1 MSEYKLSIIVPT
13 FNLENKITQTF
24 NSIKSQTIGFED
36 IEVIF
41 VDDNSTDNTLKIID
55 SFSQDFENVKVFK
68 TDENS
73 GFAGKPRNV
82 GLEKSTGEYVLF
94 LDGDDQLLVDSCE
107 ILLKNIKSDN
117 CDIAIGAHINR
128 YDNDILE
135 HIPPLALG
143 GREVFEKMDDMNLL
157 NMTPAISAKLFKK
170 EFLLKNNIR
179 FVEGIPAQDLVFLE
193 EALLNS
199 KKVSV
204 ANNSYI
210 YYRNINKKSVSY
222 NITEK
227 YLFGMIEAYAALFD
241 LFEKFKIDYDIQE
254 AIFKRHLGFFTT
266 QILRA
271 GNLNILSDDKI
282 QEILNSESFN
292 NLSGKE
298 VFDEIQAVDYFKCM
312 QNGDYEDAQMIIQ
325 SIDVDTITY
334 INLKDERRILID
346 KKVKTFKEHN
356 TTLTEQNN
364 ILNNKLTKL
373 QKDINSIETKTND
386 LTKEN
391 RYLKSE
397 NSNLKNELDE
407 IKSKRLWKLLNRL

>member
-13 FNLENKITQTF
+13 FNLENKITNTF

-36 IEVIF
+36 IEVVF
-41 VDDNSTDNTLKIID
+41 VDDHSTDNTMKIIEC
-55 SFSQDFENVKVFK
+55 FSDDWKNVKVFK

-82 GLEKSTGEYVLF
+82 GLEKSTGKYVLF

-107 ILLKNIKSDN
+107 VLLKNIKSDN
-117 CDIAIGAHINR
+117 CDMAIGAHINR
-128 YDNDILE
+128 YDNDVLE
-135 HIPPLALG
+135 HIPAMALG
-143 GREVFEKMDDMNLL
+143 GTEVFENTNDVNLL

-179 FVEGIPAQDLVFLE
+179 FAEGIPAQDLVFLE

-199 KKVSV
+199 RKVTV
-204 ANNSYI
+204 LNNQYI
-210 YYRNINKKSVSY
+210 YYRNIHKKSVSY
-222 NITEK
+222 NITER
-227 YLFGMIEAYAALFD
+227 YLFGMIKAYTALFD
-241 LFEKFKIDYDIQE
+241 LFEKFKIDYEIQKT
-254 AIFKRHLGFFTT
+254 IFKRHLGFFTT

-271 GNLNILSDDKI
+271 KNLKILTDEELEK
-282 QEILNSESFN
+282 ILNSQEFN
-292 NLSGKE
+292 ELSGKSA
-298 VFDEIQAVDYFKCM
+298 FDKLQIIQYFEYM
-312 QNGDYEDAQMIIQ
+312 QDEKYRDAQKTIR
-325 SIDVDTITY
+325 SINVDAISY
-334 INLKDERRILID
+334 LSLKEEKESLINKID
-346 KKVKTFKEHN
+346 AINEHN
-356 TTLTEQNN
+356 TKLTEQNN
-364 ILNNKLTKL
+364 NINNKVIEL

-407 IKSKRLWKLLNRL
+407 IKSKRLWKLLNKL

>member
-1 MSEYKLSIIVPT
+1 
-13 FNLENKITQTF
+13 
-24 NSIKSQTIGFED
+24 
-36 IEVIF
+36 
-41 VDDNSTDNTLKIID
+41 
-55 SFSQDFENVKVFK
+55 
-68 TDENS
+68 
-73 GFAGKPRNV
+73 
-82 GLEKSTGEYVLF
+82 
-94 LDGDDQLLVDSCE
+94 
-107 ILLKNIKSDN
+107 
-117 CDIAIGAHINR
+117 
-128 YDNDILE
+128 
-135 HIPPLALG
+135 
-143 GREVFEKMDDMNLL
+143 
-157 NMTPAISAKLFKK
+157 
-170 EFLLKNNIR
+170 
-179 FVEGIPAQDLVFLE
+179 
-193 EALLNS
+193 
-199 KKVSV
+199 
-204 ANNSYI
+204 
-210 YYRNINKKSVSY
+210 
-222 NITEK
+222 
-227 YLFGMIEAYAALFD
+227 MIEAYTALFD

-292 NLSGKE
+292 NLSKKE
-298 VFDEIQAVDYFKCM
+298 VFDEIQAVEYFKCM
-312 QNGDYEDAQMIIQ
+312 QNGDYEDAQKIIQ
-325 SIDVDTITY
+325 NIDVDTITY
-334 INLKDERRILID
+334 LNLKDERRILID

>member
-13 FNLENKITQTF
+13 FNLENKITNTF
-24 NSIKSQTIGFED
+24 NSIKTQTIEFED
-36 IEVIF
+36 IEIIF
-41 VDDNSTDNTLKIID
+41 VDDHSTDNTMKIIEG
-55 SFSQDFENVKVFK
+55 FSDDWKNVKVFK

-82 GLEKSTGEYVLF
+82 GIEKSTGKYVLF

-107 ILLKNIKSDN
+107 VLLKNIKSDN
-117 CDIAIGAHINR
+117 CDIALGAHINR
-128 YDNDILE
+128 YDTGVLE
-135 HIPPLALG
+135 HIPAMALG
-143 GREVFEKMDDMNLL
+143 GKEVFENTHDVNLL

-179 FVEGIPAQDLVFLE
+179 FAEGIPAQDLVFLE

-199 KKVSV
+199 RKVTV
-204 ANNSYI
+204 LNNQYI
-210 YYRNINKKSVSY
+210 YYRNIHKKSVSY
-222 NITEK
+222 NITET
-227 YLFGMIEAYAALFD
+227 YLFGMIKAYTTLFN
-241 LFEKFKIDYDIQE
+241 LFEKFKIDYEIQK

-266 QILRA
+266 QIMRA
-271 GNLNILSDDKI
+271 KNLNILTADKLN
-282 QEILNSESFN
+282 EILNSESFKE
-292 NLSGKE
+292 LSKKE
-298 VFDEIQAVDYFKCM
+298 VFDKIQVIQYFEYMSK
-312 QNGDYEDAQMIIQ
+312 GKYGDAQKIVTD
-325 SIDVDTITY
+325 IDIDTINY
-334 INLKDERRILID
+334 IDLKDENETLTNQNKIL
-346 KKVKTFKEHN
+346 KEHN

-364 ILNNKLTKL
+364 NINNKVIEL

-407 IKSKRLWKLLNRL
+407 IKSKRLWKLLNKL

>member
-1 MSEYKLSIIVPT
+1 MSKYKLSIIVPT
-13 FNLENKITQTF
+13 FNLENKITNTF
-24 NSIKSQTIGFED
+24 NSIKSQTIEFED
-36 IEVIF
+36 IEIIF
-41 VDDNSTDNTLKIID
+41 VDDHSTDNTMKIIEG
-55 SFSQDFENVKVFK
+55 FSYDWKNVKVFK

-82 GLEKSTGEYVLF
+82 GIEKSTGKYVLF

-107 ILLKNIKSDN
+107 VLLKNIKSDN

-128 YDNDILE
+128 YDTGVLE
-135 HIPPLALG
+135 HIPAMALG
-143 GREVFEKMDDMNLL
+143 GKEVFENTHDVNLL

-179 FVEGIPAQDLVFLE
+179 FAEGIPAQDLVFLE

-199 KKVSV
+199 RKVTV
-204 ANNSYI
+204 LNNQYI
-210 YYRNINKKSVSY
+210 YYRNIHKKSVSY
-222 NITEK
+222 NITER
-227 YLFGMIEAYAALFD
+227 YLFGMIEAYTALFD
-241 LFEKFKIDYDIQE
+241 LFEKFKIDYEIQK

-266 QILRA
+266 QIMRA
-271 GNLNILSDDKI
+271 KNLNILTADKLN
-282 QEILNSESFN
+282 EILNSESFKE
-292 NLSGKE
+292 LSKKE
-298 VFDEIQAVDYFKCM
+298 VFDKIQVIQYFEYMSK
-312 QNGDYEDAQMIIQ
+312 GKYGDAQKIVTD
-325 SIDVDTITY
+325 IDIDTINY
-334 INLKDERRILID
+334 IDLKDENETLTNQNKIL
-346 KKVKTFKEHN
+346 KEHN

>member
-13 FNLENKITQTF
+13 FNLENKITNTF
-24 NSIKSQTIGFED
+24 NSIKSQTIEFED
-36 IEVIF
+36 IEIIF
-41 VDDNSTDNTLKIID
+41 VDDHSTDNTMKIIEG
-55 SFSQDFENVKVFK
+55 FSYDWKNVKVFK

-82 GLEKSTGEYVLF
+82 GIEKSTGKYVLF

-107 ILLKNIKSDN
+107 VLLKNIKSDN

-128 YDNDILE
+128 YDTGVLE
-135 HIPPLALG
+135 HIPAMALG
-143 GREVFEKMDDMNLL
+143 GKEVFENTHDVNLL

-179 FVEGIPAQDLVFLE
+179 FAEGIPAQDLVFLE

-199 KKVSV
+199 RKVTV
-204 ANNSYI
+204 LNNQYI
-210 YYRNINKKSVSY
+210 YYRNIHKKSVSY
-222 NITEK
+222 NITER
-227 YLFGMIEAYAALFD
+227 YLFGMIEAYTALFD
-241 LFEKFKIDYDIQE
+241 LFEKFKIDYEIQK

-266 QILRA
+266 QIMRA
-271 GNLNILSDDKI
+271 KNLNILTADKLN
-282 QEILNSESFN
+282 EILNSESFKE
-292 NLSGKE
+292 LSKKE
-298 VFDEIQAVDYFKCM
+298 VFDKIQVIQYFEYMSK
-312 QNGDYEDAQMIIQ
+312 GKYGDAQKIVTD
-325 SIDVDTITY
+325 IDIDTINY
-334 INLKDERRILID
+334 IDLKDENETLTNQNKIL
-346 KKVKTFKEHN
+346 KEHN

>member
-13 FNLENKITQTF
+13 FNLENKITNTF
-24 NSIKSQTIGFED
+24 NSIKSQTIEFED

-41 VDDNSTDNTLKIID
+41 VDDHSTDDTMKIIEG
-55 SFSQDFENVKVFK
+55 FSDDWENVKVFK

-82 GLEKSTGEYVLF
+82 GLEKSTGRYVLF

-107 ILLKNIKSDN
+107 ILLKNIKSDAS
-117 CDIAIGAHINR
+117 DIAIGSHINR
-128 YDNDILE
+128 YDNEVLE
-135 HIPPLALG
+135 HIPAMTLG
-143 GREVFEKMDDMNLL
+143 GKEVFENTHDVNLL
-157 NMTPAISAKLFKK
+157 NMTPAISAKVFKK

-179 FVEGIPAQDLVFLE
+179 FVEGIPAEDLVFLE

-199 KKVSV
+199 RKVTV
-204 ANNSYI
+204 LNNQYI
-210 YYRNINKKSVSY
+210 YYRNIHKKSVSY
-222 NITEK
+222 NITER
-227 YLFGMIEAYAALFD
+227 YLFGMIKAYTALFD
-241 LFEKFKIDYDIQE
+241 LFEKFKIDYDIQK

-271 GNLNILSDDKI
+271 KNLKILTDDELDK
-282 QEILNSESFN
+282 ILNSQEFN
-292 NLSGKE
+292 ELSEKSAFDKLQIIRYFEYLRDGKYRDGQKIIRSIN
-298 VFDEIQAVDYFKCM
+298 VDEISYLSLKEEKESLI
-312 QNGDYEDAQMIIQ
+312 NK
-325 SIDVDTITY
+325 IDV
-334 INLKDERRILID
+334 IN
-346 KKVKTFKEHN
+346 EHN

-364 ILNNKLTKL
+364 KLNNKVVEL